1 MSENPKKS
9 AKASA
14 KKPRAT
20 KKKTSSASLETEPL
34 MTFESLAYD
43 TTQTRRNKTSTIKR
57 TDRFKNIDDGLV
69 PYSYYSSP
77 YSTGTGNSDIDIR
90 DAVTLCQKA
99 YYNFAQ
105 FRNVIDLMTEFS
117 IGQLF
122 FEGDNKKSKKFFE
135 EFFEKI
141 NIFSLQDR
149 FYREYFRSGNIFL
162 YRFEGKL
169 AEKDLK
175 KVAKA
180 YGANLSLLT
189 EGKLPTKYIFLNPAD
204 IRMTGTASFYKAKY
218 SKILSPY
225 EIQRIKNP
233 LTEEDETLRRGL
245 DQETLNKIDSGNS
258 KKITFPLDTEK
269 LVSIFYKKQDYEPF
283 AVPMGFPVLADL
295 NFKDELKKM
304 DMAIART
311 MQQAILLVTMG
322 TDPDKGG
329 VNQKNLMAMQKLFE
343 NQSVGRVLIADY
355 TTKAEFVVP
364 KIAELMNPQ
373 KYEVFDKDINMGLNN
388 ILVGGE
394 KFANQSN
401 KVEVFLARL
410 EAARQTFLQTFL
422 IPEIKRI
429 AKSMGFR
436 SYPKPRLSEIS
447 LKDDNLK
454 DKVYTRLYELGVL
467 SPEELVEALQSNR
480 LPRKQDS
487 LQSQK
492 DFIKDKQEGLYEPI
506 MKTASDEGGR
516 PEDTSGIS
524 QQTQEVSP
532 IGDGEQSKAKKYFS
546 LPKIKENMILA
557 QKLSVEVAKK
567 LRQMHS
573 IKRFTNKQKQI
584 AENICEVIIANEP
597 PSNWLK
603 SVDKYCEKPIDHNPE
618 RVKRMQSI
626 AYEHQLD
633 TYLASI
639 LASSIKE

>member
-9 AKASA
+9 TKASA
-14 KKPRAT
+14 KKSRPA
-20 KKKTSSASLETEPL
+20 KKKAPSASLETEPL

-43 TTQTRRNKTSTIKR
+43 TSQTRRNKTSTIRR
-57 TDRFKNIDDGLV
+57 TDRFKNIEDGLV

-117 IGQLF
+117 VGQLF

-169 AEKDLK
+169 EEKDLK

-180 YGANLSLLT
+180 YGASLSLLT

-204 IRMTGTASFYKAKY
+204 IRMTGTASFYKAEY

-245 DQETLNKIDSGNS
+245 DQETLKKIDSGSS
-258 KKITFPLDTEK
+258 KMITFPLDTEK

-329 VNQKNLMAMQKLFE
+329 VNQKNLTAMQKLFE

-364 KIAELMNPQ
+364 RIAELMNPQ

-422 IPEIKRI
+422 VPEIKRI

-454 DKVYTRLYELGVL
+454 DKIYNRLYELGVL
-467 SPEELVEALQSNR
+467 TPEELVEALQSNR

-492 DFIKDKQEGLYEPI
+492 DFIKDKREGLYEPI
-506 MKTASDEGGR
+506 MKTASDDGGR
-516 PEDTSGIS
+516 PEDTSGVP

-532 IGDGEQSKAKKYFS
+532 IGDGEQSKAKNFS
-546 LPKIKENMILA
+546 LSKIKENMILA
-557 QKLSVEVAKK
+557 QKLSTEVSKR
-567 LRQMHS
+567 LRKIHG
-573 IKRFTNKQKQI
+573 IKRFSNKQKGI
-584 AENICEVIIANEP
+584 ADSICEIIIANEP

-603 SVDKYCEKPIDHNPE
+603 SVEKYCEKPIDHNPE
-618 RVKRMQSI
+618 RVKRIQNI